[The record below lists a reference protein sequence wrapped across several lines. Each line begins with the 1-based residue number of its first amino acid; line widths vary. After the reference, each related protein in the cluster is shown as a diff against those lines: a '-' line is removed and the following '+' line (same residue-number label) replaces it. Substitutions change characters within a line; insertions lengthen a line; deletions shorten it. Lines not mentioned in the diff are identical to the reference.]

1 MNNPNNKSSLNREDL
16 GGSPYGSSNILIR
29 ITGQDRPG
37 LTASIMEIL
46 AKYDTQ
52 ILDIGQADIHSTLSL
67 GILIRVDE
75 ENSGRVMKELLF
87 KATELQV
94 NIGFAPITD
103 EEYEAWVGRQGK
115 NRYILTIIGRHL
127 AAKQIGA
134 ATKVIAEQGFNIDSI
149 LRLSGRPH
157 LETHPTPPCLGRESN
172 SESNSAES
180 NNKKSSLNR
189 EDLGGSRV
197 GGSLAGS
204 SSIQFSLRGKL
215 EDRSVLQH
223 ELMKI
228 SSEFDMDFSF
238 QRDDMFRRMRRL
250 ICFDMDSTLIQTEC
264 IDELA
269 IRAGVGDQV
278 KAITESAMRGE
289 IDFKES
295 FTRRVALLKG
305 LDVSVMKDIAEHL
318 PITEGADRLMEV
330 LKRCGYKIAIL
341 SGGFTYFGE
350 YLQRRWGIDY
360 VYANELEIDEN
371 GKLTGR
377 YVGEIVDGHRKAEL
391 LKLIAQVEK
400 VNLAQTIAVGDGAN
414 DLPMIAESGLGI
426 AFHAKP
432 RVVATA
438 KQSINTIG
446 LDGVLYFLGFKDS
459 YLT

>member
-1 MNNPNNKSSLNREDL
+1 MKEQ
-16 GGSPYGSSNILIR
+16 ILTR

-37 LTASIMEIL
+37 LTASVMEIL

-157 LETHPTPPCLGRESN
+157 LEDNTHTT
-172 SESNSAES
+172 
-180 NNKKSSLNR
+180 
-189 EDLGGSRV
+189 
-197 GGSLAGS
+197 
-204 SSIQFSLRGKL
+204 SSIQFSLRGIL

-360 VYANELEIDEN
+360 VYANELEIDED
-371 GKLTGR
+371 GKLTGH

-414 DLPMIAESGLGI
+414 DLPMIAQSGLGI

-459 YLT
+459 YLNT